1 MLFQGNRVRCWGCG
15 QDDAAESQGRIEK
28 VWVLRQGKTP
38 EECEPWDF
46 DWFHKTATC
55 LYGDCIGCGQA
66 LRAGAI
72 YYRGYC
78 HHTKL
83 SAAKNMEKSLED
95 LEWRSLQAEQLE
107 APIAPRFQH
116 QFYCVQCYR
125 QAASREKVSGV
136 GNGSGLAQPSEEAV
150 ARRQHLRA
158 TIIWASFCILI
169 GLILYTFFAPTKT
182 PDNPGTPIVIA
193 STTSS
198 PTPAVVAPPGAE
210 TALRKYYEYISADQF
225 AQAYALRSK
234 RAITLGLEDGKSLAE
249 FQANWSANI
258 WVSLEACKVVSQTG
272 HTADL
277 RVLLRSTERIG
288 QGKSQV
294 QTSPFRFHMVY
305 EDNQWHF
312 DGGTNKNLQ

>member
-1 MLFQGNRVRCWGCG
+1 M
-15 QDDAAESQGRIEK
+15 
-28 VWVLRQGKTP
+28 
-38 EECEPWDF
+38 CEPWDF
-46 DWFHKTATC
+46 DWFHKTPTC

-66 LRAGAI
+66 LRGGSI

-78 HHTKL
+78 HHTQL
-83 SAAKNMEKSLED
+83 SAAKNMDKSLEE
-95 LEWRSLQAEQLE
+95 LEWRSLQADHLE

-125 QAASREKVSGV
+125 QAASREKASGGPGAV
-136 GNGSGLAQPSEEAV
+136 LTQPSEEVV

-158 TIIWASFCILI
+158 TVIWASFCILI
-169 GLILYTFFAPTKT
+169 GLILYTFFAPKTTTPPVPVTPKIITHT
-182 PDNPGTPIVIA
+182 PDI
-193 STTSS
+193 
-198 PTPAVVAPPGAE
+198 APPGAD

-234 RAITLGLEDGKSLAE
+234 RAISLGLEDGKSLAE
-249 FQANWSANI
+249 FQSNWSANI
-258 WVSLEACKVVSQTG
+258 WVSLESCKIVSQTG

-277 RVLLRSTERIG
+277 SVLLRSTERIG
-288 QGKSQV
+288 QGKSKV
-294 QTSPFRFHMVY
+294 QTFPFRFHMVL